1 MALFQ
6 SFRKRSNK
14 LNNHTCGA
22 HCADEASLVEEA
34 VLLLSEN
41 PFEQEEGSGFLPG
54 GAEVGKFHIK
64 GSCKGS
70 FRCCGLRFTWTSL

>member
-1 MALFQ
+1 M
-6 SFRKRSNK
+6 SNK
-14 LNNHTCGA
+14 PNNHYCGV
-22 HCADEASLVEEA
+22 HCADDAAVVEEV

-64 GSCKGS
+64 
-70 FRCCGLRFTWTSL
+70 

>member
-1 MALFQ
+1 M
-6 SFRKRSNK
+6 SNK
-14 LNNHTCGA
+14 PNNHYCGA
-22 HCADEASLVEEA
+22 HCADDAAVVEEV

-64 GSCKGS
+64 
-70 FRCCGLRFTWTSL
+70 